1 VGLAEPIIMQIAK
14 ISLLLICLNL
24 ERFIH
29 LKKEYVFALLSGAFV
44 PFQIQIGGS
53 T

>member
-1 VGLAEPIIMQIAK
+1 VGLAEPIIMQFAK

-24 ERFIH
+24 ERFFQI
-29 LKKEYVFALLSGAFV
+29 KKEYVFALFSGAFV
-44 PFQIQIGGS
+44 PFQIQISSS